1 MFWNASFYSGSKLE
15 NKIVKCHRE
24 WESDFNDSYER
35 ASSQQFLFSFWT
47 ETDGRK
53 PEGYS
58 KDLFVF

>member
-1 MFWNASFYSGSKLE
+1 ME
-15 NKIVKCHRE
+15 NKIVKCHHE